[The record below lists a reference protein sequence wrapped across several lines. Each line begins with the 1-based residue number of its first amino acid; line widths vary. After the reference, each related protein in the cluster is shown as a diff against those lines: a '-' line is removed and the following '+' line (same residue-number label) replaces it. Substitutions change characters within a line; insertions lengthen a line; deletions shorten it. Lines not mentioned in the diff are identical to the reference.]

1 MKRLVFLVLVSL
13 LAVGGACA
21 PRQPA
26 GNPLLDH
33 IDTDFT
39 ALDAPAY
46 RQVARTLAEATGL
59 ELDADADDRNVG
71 PRQVIDLGN
80 GATALVAVA
89 PGSQLQLAR
98 VAADGDVDWRRTAG
112 FGEGF
117 TISELRSFTHGRPSM
132 PMLAVHLR
140 GRGGER
146 QRLVW
151 ALSDA
156 AGYLVRVDDGRGT
169 LLLTRLEQDHPDL
182 EYPRGALDA
191 DAVPAQLA
199 ALVRLSAPSR
209 VAERGRPA
217 VLSHLEKLAQ
227 STDLWVAQQAAEVLT
242 LPRQQ

>member
-1 MKRLVFLVLVSL
+1 MKRLVFLVLVAL
-13 LAVGGACA
+13 LTVGGACA
-21 PRQPA
+21 PRQPS
-26 GNPLLDH
+26 GSPLLDH
-33 IDTDFT
+33 IDTDFA
-39 ALDAPAY
+39 ALEAPAY

-59 ELDADADDRNVG
+59 ELDDDASDRSVG
-71 PRQVIDLGN
+71 PRQVIDLGD

-89 PGSQLQLAR
+89 PGAQLQLAR
-98 VAADGDVDWRRTAG
+98 VAADGDVDWRRTAS

-117 TISELRSFTHGRPSM
+117 SVGELRAFEHGRPAV

-151 ALSDA
+151 ALTDDDA
-156 AGYLVRVDDGRGT
+156 CLVRVDDGRGT
-169 LLLTRLEQDHPDL
+169 LLLTQLEQDHSDL

-191 DAVPAQLA
+191 EAVPAQLA
-199 ALVRLSAPSR
+199 ALVRLAAPSR

-242 LPRQQ
+242 LPREQ